1 MVTEYQKPTFKVT
14 EIGLLPKEWSIS
26 YLSTSC
32 LLITDG
38 SHYSPLEFENGTKFI
53 ATVYNMGENKID
65 VDSCKRISDKDY
77 ETLVRNGCKP
87 VEGDV
92 LFSKDGTV
100 GICFPFNQKSDLV
113 LLSSIA
119 ILRPKKILDPTF
131 VSQYLK
137 SDFGKKQ
144 VIGLK
149 TGTALSRI
157 TLEKLKY
164 IKIPIPSLPEQQ
176 KIAKILSDTDS
187 LIESLDKLITKKK
200 NIKQGLMQTLLTRG
214 IGHTKFKKTEI
225 GEIPEEWGTAIA
237 SDIYYIVTGTT
248 PSTAVKEYWD
258 QGKIE
263 WFTPKDL
270 RYVGASFSIFTSER
284 KITEK
289 AMTENSLTLLPLNSI
304 VLSTRAP
311 VGYVGINTKEATFNQ
326 GCKGLV
332 PKQPEIVDTRFHAFY
347 ISHISNLLNTL
358 SGGSTF
364 KELSKETLGNIT
376 LPLPENGEQQEISN
390 ILSDADKEIEVLEQ
404 KRDKYKMLKTGMM
417 QQLLTGGIRVK

>member
-26 YLSTSC
+26 SLSTSC

-187 LIESLDKLITKKK
+187 LIESLDKLISKKR
-200 NIKQGLMQTLLTRG
+200 NIKQGLMKTLLTRG
-214 IGHTKFKKTEI
+214 IGHTKFKETEI
-225 GEIPEEWGTAIA
+225 GEIPEEWECVTLGDPKISTITRAGGTPLR
-237 SDIYYIVTGTT
+237 SVRKYYENGNIPFV
-248 PSTAVKEYWD
+248 
-258 QGKIE
+258 KIE
-263 WFTPKDL
+263 DMVVSGKYLTD
-270 RYVGASFSIFTSER
+270 TDE
-284 KITEK
+284 KITDEGVR
-289 AMTENSLTLLPLNSI
+289 NSSAWVIQPDSILYSMYASYGEVSINKLPVATNQAILSI
-304 VLSTRAP
+304 IPNKYQIDVNYL
-311 VGYVGINTKEATFNQ
+311 YYQ
-326 GCKGLV
+326 L
-332 PKQPEIVDTRFHAFY
+332 KQLK
-347 ISHISNLLNTL
+347 SNLKKYLRSTTQNNLNA
-358 SGGSTF
+358 
-364 KELSKETLGNIT
+364 NIVKA
-376 LPLPENGEQQEISN
+376 LKIPFAPLLEQQKIAE

-404 KRDKYKMLKTGMM
+404 KRYKYEMLKTGMM

>member
-1 MVTEYQKPTFKVT
+1 MVTEYSKPTFKVT

-26 YLSTSC
+26 SLSTSC

-38 SHYSPLEFENGTKFI
+38 SHYSPLEFENGTKLI

-77 ETLVRNGCKP
+77 EMLVRNGCKP

-113 LLSSIA
+113 LLSSVA

-131 VSQYLK
+131 VSQYMK

-157 TLEKLKY
+157 TLEKLKH
-164 IKIPIPSLPEQQ
+164 IKLPIPSLPEQQ

-225 GEIPEEWGTAIA
+225 GEIPEEWKVKFLGDQKIAKVVMGQSPPSSFYNTRNEGLPFLQGNADFGELYPRTSIYCSKPLKTA
-237 SDIYYIVTGTT
+237 SKGDV
-248 PSTAVKEYWD
+248 
-258 QGKIE
+258 
-263 WFTPKDL
+263 
-270 RYVGASFSIFTSER
+270 
-284 KITEK
+284 
-289 AMTENSLTLLPLNSI
+289 LLS
-304 VLSTRAP
+304 VRAP
-311 VGYVGINTKEATFNQ
+311 VGELNVSNFKCIIGR
-326 GCKGLV
+326 GLAA
-332 PKQPEIVDTRFHAFY
+332 IRGTNIGTNGSY
-347 ISHISNLLNTL
+347 IYYYIKNNISRLRAL
-358 SGGSTF
+358 SAGSTF
-364 KELSKETLGNIT
+364 EAVGKDTLVNFEIA
-376 LPLPENGEQQEISN
+376 LPPLPEQQKIAK

>member
-1 MVTEYQKPTFKVT
+1 MT
-14 EIGLLPKEWSIS
+14 EIGEIPEEWVTRKFHEILATVKGKPPNTLLDYDESEKLLP
-26 YLSTSC
+26 YLSAEYLRGHYEKAKYC
-32 LLITDG
+32 FIEYEKRITTVDEDDIIVIWDG
-38 SHYSPLEFENGTKFI
+38 SAGEFLLGMKGVLSSTMAKVIFKK
-53 ATVYNMGENKID
+53 G
-65 VDSCKRISDKDY
+65 RISREFIYYFLKGCEGILKNTTKGSTIPHIDGN
-77 ETLVRNGCKP
+77 TLSNL
-87 VEGDV
+87 D
-92 LFSKDGTV
+92 
-100 GICFPFNQKSDLV
+100 I
-113 LLSSIA
+113 LL
-119 ILRPKKILDPTF
+119 PTL
-131 VSQYLK
+131 Q
-137 SDFGKKQ
+137 
-144 VIGLK
+144 
-149 TGTALSRI
+149 
-157 TLEKLKY
+157 
-164 IKIPIPSLPEQQ
+164 EQQ
-176 KIAKILSDTDS
+176 KIAKILSNTDS
-187 LIESLDKLITKKK
+187 LIESLDKLISKKR

-214 IGHTKFKKTEI
+214 IGHTKFKMTEI
-225 GEIPEEWGTAIA
+225 GEIPEEWGTAKA

-248 PSTAVKEYWD
+248 PSTAAKEYWD

-347 ISHISNLLNTL
+347 ISRISNLLNTL

-376 LPLPENGEQQEISN
+376 LPLPENGEQQKIAK

-404 KRDKYKMLKTGMM
+404 KRYKYEMLKTGMM
-417 QQLLTGGIRVK
+417 QQLLTGRIRVK

>member
-1 MVTEYQKPTFKVT
+1 MVGQTIKPGFKKT
-14 EIGLLPKEWSIS
+14 EIGEIPEEWK
-26 YLSTSC
+26 LK
-32 LLITDG
+32 
-38 SHYSPLEFENGTKFI
+38 PLEQLCEIYDNERIPLSDKIRKNRKGFFPYCGANGIVDYIDDYLFDGEFVLLAEDGGYYGKSEPSAYLMKGKFWVNNHAHVLRGIQDEMENGFLLNSLIYLDI
-53 ATVYNMGENKID
+53 ARYI
-65 VDSCKRISDKDY
+65 
-77 ETLVRNGCKP
+77 
-87 VEGDV
+87 
-92 LFSKDGTV
+92 FGTTRLKLNQQV
-100 GICFPFNQKSDLV
+100 MRSILLAVPNFN
-113 LLSSIA
+113 
-119 ILRPKKILDPTF
+119 
-131 VSQYLK
+131 
-137 SDFGKKQ
+137 
-144 VIGLK
+144 
-149 TGTALSRI
+149 
-157 TLEKLKY
+157 
-164 IKIPIPSLPEQQ
+164 EQQ
-176 KIAKILSDTDS
+176 KIAKILSNTDS
-187 LIESLDKLITKKK
+187 LIESLDKLISKKR

-225 GEIPEEWGTAIA
+225 GEIPEEWGTAKA

-248 PSTAVKEYWD
+248 PSTAAKEYWD

-347 ISHISNLLNTL
+347 ISRISNLLNTL

-376 LPLPENGEQQEISN
+376 LPLPENGEQQKIAK

-404 KRDKYKMLKTGMM
+404 KRYKYEMLKTGMM
-417 QQLLTGGIRVK
+417 QQLLTGRIRVK

>member
-1 MVTEYQKPTFKVT
+1 MTGVGKIPIDWK
-14 EIGLLPKEWSIS
+14 IS
-26 YLSTSC
+26 SLHDLC
-32 LLITDG
+32 ELI
-38 SHYSPLEFENGTKFI
+38 
-53 ATVYNMGENKID
+53 
-65 VDSCKRISDKDY
+65 
-77 ETLVRNGCKP
+77 
-87 VEGDV
+87 
-92 LFSKDGTV
+92 KDGTHNPPV
-100 GICFPFNQKSDLV
+100 RKSLGIP
-113 LLSSIA
+113 LLSATNIENGKIDFLNDVTYISENDYKQIQKFYSIRKGDILITVVGTLGRAAIVTSNDKFSVQRSIA
-119 ILRPKKILDPTF
+119 ILRPRRDLVNNDYFFQVLNSSNFKGQIKLYSKSTA
-131 VSQYLK
+131 QTGKYLAELAK
-137 SDFGKKQ
+137 
-144 VIGLK
+144 
-149 TGTALSRI
+149 
-157 TLEKLKY
+157 LEIPLPHY
-164 IKIPIPSLPEQQ
+164 IEQQ

-332 PKQPEIVDTRFHAFY
+332 PKQPEIVNTRFHAFY